1 MKTNK
6 FELPE
11 LTKRKIK
18 SVYSETIGRRRDGI
32 RVEHEFVSGKHLIH
46 NYGQGLSGMDLA
58 YGSAFIAI
66 KAMMIKIDNNKAN
79 NVAVIGNN
87 IHAIM
92 TSI

>member
-1 MKTNK
+1 
-6 FELPE
+6 
-11 LTKRKIK
+11 
-18 SVYSETIGRRRDGI
+18 
-32 RVEHEFVSGKHLIH
+32 
-46 NYGQGLSGMDLA
+46 MDLA